1 MYMCI
6 IIVPTPVSPT
16 SSTGSF
22 IFTQQAT
29 FSKSLISCLVYA
41 KGDGFARGRVVPV
54 TLLCDVDVDVEYVC
68 RCIRPIDIVAVL
80 LLVLLLVVDVEE
92 LVVELGEVII
102 CGCDCSIKVST
113 SDGVTSQQGAIRYTN
128 CS

>member
-1 MYMCI
+1 M
-6 IIVPTPVSPT
+6 PVSPT

-54 TLLCDVDVDVEYVC
+54 TLLCDVEVEVGVEYVC

-80 LLVLLLVVDVEE
+80 LLLLLFDVEE
-92 LVVELGEVII
+92 VEVELGEVII
-102 CGCDCSIKVST
+102 CGCDCSMKVST
-113 SDGVTSQQGAIRYTN
+113 SDGVTSQHGAIRYTN